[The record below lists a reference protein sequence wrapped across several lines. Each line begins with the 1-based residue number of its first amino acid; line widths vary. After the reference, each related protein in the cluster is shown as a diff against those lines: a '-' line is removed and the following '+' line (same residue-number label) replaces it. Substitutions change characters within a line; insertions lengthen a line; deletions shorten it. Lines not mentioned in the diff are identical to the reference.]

1 MSDSS
6 ATCRLP
12 VHEYFQ
18 VSGVSKSRLTDNI
31 EKRIIITRGGIS
43 HTNACVGVLVMEAM
57 KDYVAHLDNKKRI
70 TLRGAAYQYYNVKEY
85 GNGCIILEPREL
97 AVPESISARTLA
109 DMDRAVSNFK
119 RGDVSPAID
128 LSDF

>member
-1 MSDSS
+1 
-6 ATCRLP
+6 
-12 VHEYFQ
+12 
-18 VSGVSKSRLTDNI
+18 
-31 EKRIIITRGGIS
+31 
-43 HTNACVGVLVMEAM
+43 MEAI

-70 TLRGAAYQYYNVKEY
+70 TLRGATYQYYNVKEY

-97 AVPESISARTLA
+97 VVPESISTSTLA

-119 RGDVSPAID
+119 RGDVSLAID

>member
-1 MSDSS
+1 
-6 ATCRLP
+6 
-12 VHEYFQ
+12 
-18 VSGVSKSRLTDNI
+18 
-31 EKRIIITRGGIS
+31 
-43 HTNACVGVLVMEAM
+43 MEAM

-109 DMDRAVSNFK
+109 DMDHDDLICRKSKIQKSTCACDHKNNIANRHVVFSDISFF
-119 RGDVSPAID
+119 SPD
-128 LSDF
+128 R

>member
-1 MSDSS
+1 M
-6 ATCRLP
+6 
-12 VHEYFQ
+12 
-18 VSGVSKSRLTDNI
+18 TDNI
-31 EKRIIITRGGIS
+31 EKRIIIIRGGIS
-43 HTNACVGVLVMEAM
+43 HTNACVGGVVMEAM

>member
-1 MSDSS
+1 
-6 ATCRLP
+6 
-12 VHEYFQ
+12 
-18 VSGVSKSRLTDNI
+18 
-31 EKRIIITRGGIS
+31 
-43 HTNACVGVLVMEAM
+43 MEAM

-109 DMDRAVSNFK
+109 DMDFILICTYEEDGKNPELVLYKK
-119 RGDVSPAID
+119 R
-128 LSDF
+128 

>member
-1 MSDSS
+1 
-6 ATCRLP
+6 
-12 VHEYFQ
+12 
-18 VSGVSKSRLTDNI
+18 
-31 EKRIIITRGGIS
+31 
-43 HTNACVGVLVMEAM
+43 MEAM

-119 RGDVSPAID
+119 KRRCFSRLLTCQI
-128 LSDF
+128 FKRNER